1 MSWLLN
7 VIPKPYLIGF
17 AVFLLASTHI
27 TAYYKGYQS
36 RDNKAK
42 VELAKQAKA
51 KLEAIAAYDLISREL
66 VKAYQQKQVETKI
79 VYRTIKEKVKDETTG
94 SVCFNDSA
102 SRLWDSALQGVLPE
116 TTPRVAEKTTSTYT
130 DEQILTNAI
139 ENFELYKDCRE
150 QLNALIDWHDN
161 N

>member
-1 MSWLLN
+1 MYGLLTN
-7 VIPKPYLIGF
+7 PWVILGIVIF
-17 AVFLLASTHI
+17 TITTHV

-42 VELAKQAKA
+42 VELAKQTEAKIKA
-51 KLEAIAAYDLISREL
+51 MEAYNLISKEL

-94 SVCFNDSA
+94 RVCFDNGA
-102 SRLWDSALQGVLPE
+102 TRLWNNSLEGVLPD
-116 TTPRVAEKTTSTYT
+116 TSTRVAETSSTSYT
-130 DEQILTNAI
+130 DEVVLQNAI
-139 ENFELYKDCRE
+139 DNFEQYKDCRD
-150 QLNALIDWHDN
+150 QLNALIDWHEN

>member
-42 VELAKQAKA
+42 VELAKQTEA
-51 KLEAIAAYDLISREL
+51 KLEAIAAYDVISREL
-66 VKAYQQKQVETKI
+66 VKKYQDKQVETKI
-79 VYRTIKEKVKDETTG
+79 VYRTIKEKVKDETTNT
-94 SVCFNDSA
+94 VCFNDNA
-102 SRLWDSALQGVLPE
+102 SRLWDSALQGVLSE
-116 TTPRVAEKTTSTYT
+116 TPTRVTEKASTTYT

-150 QLNALIDWHDN
+150 QLNALIDWHEN